1 MSVLAPVLLVAVLG
15 LFVLAA
21 MRLVLNGKPHVEEL
35 KEAKRQA
42 RVATAGLRQIQR
54 TLGAQ
59 IAAGY
64 PDLTALAVDVQDTLD
79 DMQGPADGSV
89 MVSAP

>member
-1 MSVLAPVLLVAVLG
+1 MSVLAPVLLI
-15 LFVLAA
+15 FVICGFLLIAL
-21 MRLVLNGKPHVEEL
+21 RILNNQGVPAKEL

-42 RVATAGLRQIQR
+42 RVATAGLKQIQ
-54 TLGAQ
+54 LNIGAQ

-79 DMQGPADGSV
+79 DMQEPERKEV
-89 MVSAP
+89 I